1 MTPSRPE
8 EIADR
13 QKRNGDRNACTICC
27 PKPNQ
32 IRADQLWAW
41 SCANPGKKPL
51 R

>member
-13 QKRNGDRNACTICC
+13 QKRNGDRGACAICS
-27 PKPNQ
+27 PKPDR
-32 IRADQLWAW
+32 IRADQLWDW
-41 SCANPGKKPL
+41 SIRNPGKKPL